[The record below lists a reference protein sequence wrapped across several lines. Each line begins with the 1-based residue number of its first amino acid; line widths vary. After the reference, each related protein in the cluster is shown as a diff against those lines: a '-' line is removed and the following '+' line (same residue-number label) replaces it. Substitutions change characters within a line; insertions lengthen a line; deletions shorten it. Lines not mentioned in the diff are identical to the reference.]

1 MNKELY
7 LTVTTFSTAE
17 FEDVC
22 AIVKDWTDKPIMKF
36 EYHRNENISQVV
48 AISTE
53 FVEIMNMYNLLMLKT
68 DAELCL
74 RNYKV

>member
-36 EYHRNENISQVV
+36 EYHRHENISQVV

>member
-7 LTVTTFSTAE
+7 LTVTTFSAAE

-22 AIVKDWTDKPIMKF
+22 ALVKDWTDKPIVRF
-36 EYHRNENISQVV
+36 EYHRYENISQVV

-53 FVEIMNMYNLLMLKT
+53 FVEIMNMYNLLMLKA

>member
-7 LTVTTFSTAE
+7 LTIATFSTAE

-22 AIVKDWTDKPIMKF
+22 AIVKDWTDKPIVKF
-36 EYHRNENISQVV
+36 EYHRYENISQVV
-48 AISTE
+48 AISTDI
-53 FVEIMNMYNLLMLKT
+53 VEITNMYHLLRLKT

>member
-7 LTVTTFSTAE
+7 LTVTTFSAAE

-22 AIVKDWTDKPIMKF
+22 ALVKDWTYMPIMKF
-36 EYHRNENISQVV
+36 EYHKSDTIRQIV
-48 AISTE
+48 AISTD
-53 FVEIMNMYNLLMLKT
+53 FVEITNMYNLLMLKA